1 MINLGRGD
9 FLEAGLSSLTR
20 AEMTDERGETEKAGT
35 IMSSTWVI
43 KTKVILSFKSQKQ
56 DKTGQLLALV
66 LFLSHLPNS
75 LASAMIIQVSLS
87 GEIPI
92 CAETWVFSAFPQSLL
107 KTGVADG
114 RQHWERSGKEVISH
128 NVLKA

>member
-1 MINLGRGD
+1 M
-9 FLEAGLSSLTR
+9 EAGLSSLTG

-35 IMSSTWVI
+35 IMFSTWVI

-92 CAETWVFSAFPQSLL
+92 CAETWVFSDFPQSLL
-107 KTGVADG
+107 KTGAANG
-114 RQHWERSGKEVISH
+114 RQHWERSG
-128 NVLKA
+128 AGR